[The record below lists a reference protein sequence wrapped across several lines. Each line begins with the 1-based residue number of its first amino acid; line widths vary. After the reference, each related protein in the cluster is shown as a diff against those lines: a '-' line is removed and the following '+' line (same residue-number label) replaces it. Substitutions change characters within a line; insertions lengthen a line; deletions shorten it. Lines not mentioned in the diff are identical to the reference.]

1 MRILKT
7 LTSLLPLA
15 LLSALPAQD
24 AVLAREVDFI
34 RAIARDLGLISLA
47 QEETDRLLKTQ
58 TASSDFKL
66 VAQLGIEI
74 SLFGAKAI
82 RNDRERQRTL
92 FKDALDRSKEF
103 IDRYKGDRVALQ
115 AQITMADACYE
126 FGRFLADEVE
136 IARVES
142 PERVKDLEEQ
152 AAAVFQLGKDTCD
165 EVMSGLSSAARTDP
179 DAKLKRYIAWLRK
192 GILLREHARAVKK
205 DRAYLAS
212 AARSTLED
220 LVMDAGEETILGMR
234 AMFENSQVDEV
245 IGKFDLA
252 ADNYRGTVD
261 AIFEVLTELELPP
274 SSRELLGSMMQEC
287 YDRLTTTLLT
297 VGKPEEMLV
306 AVAKFGERLK
316 KLEAEEDP
324 RFGHSVRLNEARAL
338 AESGDAAKVSQAL
351 KLAATINDAHPSDVI
366 GLKAKS
372 ILRDIL
378 AVQSSLVSGDL
389 LYQIALGDF
398 QSRQYENAVVGFK
411 RALAA
416 MTDDEQRRFAL
427 PAYTSLGRAFGAQLR
442 PLEAVMAF
450 KLGLERHGDA
460 DPAGASDAARFLE
473 TALKQLRLYTKN
485 DAALAPLT
493 DAGTQL
499 AARFG
504 SSNSADKLAWSQASD
519 FMNQRR
525 YQEAANEFGKVTGD
539 SPYYELALVRTV
551 QAWKAAK
558 DLAKANAAADAY
570 RAWLRTDAGQK
581 PTSNR
586 DLAQAELE
594 FNLADIL
601 YMQANGEFS
610 GGKKDPTRFPQ
621 VIAALTDYAQ
631 KHGTVAPNLTLYAM
645 DMLARSNAEIGNLD
659 KAEETYRNLR
669 RLSPSSQLVPQLATA
684 IFSGHYEM
692 VRSLSAELD
701 EAIKTKSERRQEVT
715 QKLNAARR
723 ATIAFGVDYGRTA
736 DEPQYSILFISLEN
750 ADALKDWTAA
760 ADLAN
765 KLVDRFGGGPDKDK
779 VDTYVRP
786 IQGKIMLRQHKYREA
801 YDSLIA
807 AEKQLDAGGVMRA
820 AAFPVKELI
829 CQALGGWMELD
840 ERGSIQSFPGLGK
853 PVEAYEK
860 YWTEVRKFAL
870 SSQRGVKDYSL
881 EWYDFH
887 WNAFYYAQAAE
898 RVDSKYKRFAD
909 TIYSIARANDNFAT
923 VGTLG
928 ARGSELHELFMAIR
942 R

>member
-7 LTSLLPLA
+7 LTPIVPLA
-15 LLSALPAQD
+15 LLTALPAQD
-24 AVLAREVDFI
+24 AVLAREVEFI

-126 FGRFLADEVE
+126 FGRFLTDEVE

-152 AAAVFQLGKDTCD
+152 AAAVFQSGKDTCD

-220 LVMDAGEETILGMR
+220 LVMDIGEETILGMR

-245 IGKFDLA
+245 IGKFDMA

-297 VGKPEEMLV
+297 IGKSEEMLV
-306 AVAKFGERLK
+306 AVGQFGERMK
-316 KLEAEEDP
+316 KLGADEDP

-338 AESGDAAKVSQAL
+338 AESGDKAKVQQAL
-351 KLAATINDAHPSDVI
+351 TLAATINEQHPSDVI

-372 ILRDIL
+372 ILREIL
-378 AVQSSLVSGDL
+378 AVQSSLVSGEL
-389 LYQIALGDF
+389 LYQVALGDF
-398 QSRQYENAVVGFK
+398 QSRLYEPAIIGFK

-416 MTDDEQRRFAL
+416 MTADEKRRVAL

-442 PLEAVMAF
+442 PLEAVMTL
-450 KLGLERHGDA
+450 KIGLEAHGDA
-460 DPAGASDAARFLE
+460 DAAAASDAARYLE
-473 TALKQLRLYTKN
+473 TALKQLRLYTRN
-485 DAALAPLT
+485 DANLAALT

-499 AARFG
+499 AARYG

-525 YQEAANEFGKVTGD
+525 YPEAATEFTKVTPD
-539 SPYYELALVRTV
+539 SPYYELALVRKV
-551 QAWKAAK
+551 QAFKAAK
-558 DLAKANAAADAY
+558 DLAQANAAADAY
-570 RAWLRTDAGQK
+570 KAWRQTEAGQK
-581 PTSNR
+581 PSTNR

-594 FNLADIL
+594 FNLADML

-610 GGKKDPTRFPQ
+610 SGKKDPTRFPQ
-621 VIAALTDYAQ
+621 VTAALADYAQ
-631 KHGTVAPNLTLYAM
+631 KHGTVAPNLTQYAL
-645 DMLARSNAEIGNLD
+645 DMLARSYAEVGKLD
-659 KAEETYRNLR
+659 MAEETYRNLR
-669 RLSPSSQLVPQLATA
+669 RFNNASPLIAKLATA

-692 VRSLSAELD
+692 VKSLSNELE
-701 EAIKTKSERRQEVT
+701 EAIKLKSDRRQEVT
-715 QKLNAARR
+715 QKLATARR
-723 ATIAFGVDYGRTA
+723 ATVAFGLDYARSA
-736 DEPQYSILFISLEN
+736 DDPQYSILFISLEN
-750 ADALKDWTAA
+750 ADTLRDWTSAS
-760 ADLAN
+760 DLAN
-765 KLVDRFGGGPDKDK
+765 RIVDKFGTGAEKDK

-786 IQGKIMLRQHKYREA
+786 IQGKILLRQHKYQEA

-840 ERGSIQSFPGLGK
+840 ERGSIQPFPGLGK

-860 YWTEVRKFAL
+860 YWNEVRKFAL
-870 SSQRGVKDYSL
+870 SSQRGVTDYSL
-881 EWYDFH
+881 DWYDFH

-909 TIYSIARANDNFAT
+909 TIYSIARAADNFDT
-923 VGTLG
+923 VNGLG
-928 ARGSELHELFMAIR
+928 PKGRELYALFMAIR